1 MVRSYTITQSIKNVV
16 QKCCAEQI
24 FNICSEFLKRKGK
37 RKTKMFDIN
46 KLQEEFSAKARRLL
60 KRKMVVEVK
69 VCRTTNA
76 GTSYTYMKDANHA
89 SIIIDFEVAES
100 IIKSSTSESNM
111 DADVNEII
119 VRLKMILEGFL
130 YHEIGHLLYS
140 QFEPLYIIKDEYD
153 KAHKNTESF
162 IKQNKDSIKKNDE
175 ATRKQLIDLLYKE
188 IYYKTQKDSFLN
200 SLEDSTI
207 ECIVPSAGEV
217 QRQKKKILACISKA
231 RDGIYAI
238 EAEYISWKYLASD
251 QKTSKN
257 LLVNVLNDIHE
268 MGIIGYRKDIET
280 PFFDYACD
288 NFNINRKKVEDLVF
302 YSKFMTKN
310 TMERMSCSQLIL
322 DELSELI
329 EMKAEHLYTIIQ
341 NALKEGRDDQVDSQL
356 DSLLQQDNQPTEV
369 ALSMPNQTSSASCS
383 SSSEYEYDL
392 DDHTKKDLENKIQSA
407 KNYQQ
412 DNCKQKGQED
422 QENETDADA
431 TDADAPNQE
440 NETDTSTKETKD
452 GKKPLPS
459 RSELDE
465 TAKNAEAETEAFEKE
480 IEEKEAEE
488 SLKKMIQNRK
498 NDKKE
503 GKKPKNIC
511 TMDEYGQIK
520 TRINEKKYA
529 GIEPNNAFAC
539 DAYNAFKR
547 GELNRPV
554 CETANYINE
563 IKMYAAKAKRRNGI
577 RKGKLNT
584 SSLYRVKT
592 DRKCFQQTVAGKK
605 KNFRISV
612 LIDESGSMSNNDKMI
627 EAVNAAYIIGKACQQ
642 ANIPVAIWGHSMR
655 YSLKAID
662 LDHFVDFKDRSPKSM
677 EAVFN
682 AYPGGNN
689 LDGLALYHTLTDLAA
704 SKSSSDEKLIQ
715 IIISD
720 GEPCEDLKDVKKVV
734 EMFEKVYSIETI
746 GIGLNLSHSEER
758 GIRYIYKNNLMVKDP
773 KDLPKSLT
781 DLLKH
786 LVNS

>member
-1 MVRSYTITQSIKNVV
+1 
-16 QKCCAEQI
+16 
-24 FNICSEFLKRKGK
+24 
-37 RKTKMFDIN
+37 MFDIN

-60 KRKMVVEVK
+60 RRKMEVNVK
-69 VCRTTNA
+69 ICKTTNA

-89 SIIIDFEVAES
+89 EIIIDFEVAES
-100 IIKSSTSESNM
+100 IIQNNSRNN
-111 DADVNEII
+111 DVNEII

-153 KAHKNTESF
+153 KAHQNTESF

-238 EAEYISWKYLASD
+238 EAEYISWKYLAPD
-251 QKTSKN
+251 QKKAKH
-257 LLVNVLNDIHE
+257 LLTNVLNDIHE

-288 NFNINRKKVEDLVF
+288 NYNINRKKVEDLVF

-310 TMERMSCSQLIL
+310 TMERMSCSQVIL

-329 EMKAEHLYTIIQ
+329 EMKAEHLYKTIQ
-341 NALKEGRDDQVDSQL
+341 NALEKGDDNQVDSL
-356 DSLLQQDNQPTEV
+356 VDSLLQQDNQPTEV

-407 KNYQQ
+407 QKNYQQ
-412 DNCKQKGQED
+412 DNCKQKDQED
-422 QENETDADA
+422 QENETDVDA
-431 TDADAPNQE
+431 TDADTPNQE
-440 NETDTSTKETKD
+440 NETDTSTKETKE

-465 TAKNAEAETEAFEKE
+465 TAKNAEAETEASEKE

-488 SLKKMIQNRK
+488 NLKKMIQNKK
-498 NDKKE
+498 NAQKE
-503 GKKPKNIC
+503 GKKPKSIC

-520 TRINEKKYA
+520 TRTKEKKYV
-529 GIEPNNAFAC
+529 GEPNAFIC

-605 KNFRISV
+605 KNFRISI
-612 LIDESGSMSNNDKMI
+612 LIDESGSMSNNNKII

-655 YSLKAID
+655 YSSKAID

>member
-1 MVRSYTITQSIKNVV
+1 
-16 QKCCAEQI
+16 
-24 FNICSEFLKRKGK
+24 
-37 RKTKMFDIN
+37 MFDIN

-60 KRKMVVEVK
+60 KRKMEVEVK

-100 IIKSSTSESNM
+100 IIKNNSRN
-111 DADVNEII
+111 ADVNEII

-153 KAHKNTESF
+153 KAHQNTESF
-162 IKQNKDSIKKNDE
+162 IKENEDSIKKNEE
-175 ATRKQLIDLLYKE
+175 ATRKQLIDFLYKE

-238 EAEYISWKYLASD
+238 EAEYISWKYLAPD
-251 QKTSKN
+251 QKKAKH
-257 LLVNVLNDIHE
+257 LLANVLNDIHE

-288 NFNINRKKVEDLVF
+288 NYNIDRKKVEDLVF

-329 EMKAEHLYTIIQ
+329 EMKAEHLYKTIQ
-341 NALKEGRDDQVDSQL
+341 NALKDYDDQADSL
-356 DSLLQQDNQPTEV
+356 IDSLLQQDNQPTEV
-369 ALSMPNQTSSASCS
+369 ALSMPNRTSSASSAS
-383 SSSEYEYDL
+383 SESEYEYDL

-407 KNYQQ
+407 KQYQQ

-422 QENETDADA
+422 QENEMDADA
-431 TDADAPNQE
+431 SNRE
-440 NETDTSTKETKD
+440 NEMDASTKED
-452 GKKPLPS
+452 KKPLPS
-459 RSELDE
+459 KSELDE
-465 TAKNAEAETEAFEKE
+465 ATKNAEAETEASEKE
-480 IEEKEAEE
+480 IEQKEAEE
-488 SLKKMIQNRK
+488 NLKKMIQNQK
-498 NDKKE
+498 NAKKE
-503 GKKPKNIC
+503 GKKPKSIC

-520 TRINEKKYA
+520 TRIEEKKYTGA
-529 GIEPNNAFAC
+529 PNAFIC
-539 DAYNAFKR
+539 DAYIDFKR
-547 GELNRPV
+547 GALNRAV

-592 DRKCFQQTVAGKK
+592 DRKCFQQTIAGKK

-612 LIDESGSMSNNDKMI
+612 LIDESGSMSNNNKII

-655 YSLKAID
+655 YSSKAID
-662 LDHFVDFKDRSPKSM
+662 LDHFVDFKDRSAKSM

-704 SKSSSDEKLIQ
+704 SKGSSDEKLIQ

-720 GEPCEDLKDVKKVV
+720 GEPCEDLKDVKHVV
-734 EMFEKVYSIETI
+734 EMFEKVYSIKTI

-758 GIRYIYKNNLMVKDP
+758 GIKYIYKNNLMVKDP

-781 DLLKH
+781 DLLKN

>member
-1 MVRSYTITQSIKNVV
+1 M
-16 QKCCAEQI
+16 
-24 FNICSEFLKRKGK
+24 L
-37 RKTKMFDIN
+37 DIN

-60 KRKMVVEVK
+60 KRKMEVEVK
-69 VCRTTNA
+69 IYKNTKA

-100 IIKSSTSESNM
+100 IIRSSTSGSNM
-111 DADVNEII
+111 DVDEII

-175 ATRKQLIDLLYKE
+175 TTRKQLIDFLYKE
-188 IYYKTQKDSFLN
+188 IYYKTQKESFLN

-238 EAEYISWKYLASD
+238 EAEYISWKYLAPD
-251 QKTSKN
+251 QKKEKH

-288 NFNINRKKVEDLVF
+288 NYNVDRKKVEDLVF

-329 EMKAEHLYTIIQ
+329 EMKAEHLYKIIQ
-341 NALKEGRDDQVDSQL
+341 NALKEGHDDQVDSQL
-356 DSLLQQDNQPTEV
+356 DSLLEDNQPTEV

-407 KNYQQ
+407 QKNYQQ
-412 DNCKQKGQED
+412 DNCKQKDQED
-422 QENETDADA
+422 QENETDVDA

-440 NETDTSTKETKD
+440 NETDTSTKE

-459 RSELDE
+459 KSELDE
-465 TAKNAEAETEAFEKE
+465 ATKNAEAETEASEKE
-480 IEEKEAEE
+480 MEQKEAEE
-488 SLKKMIQNRK
+488 NLKKMIQNQK
-498 NDKKE
+498 NAKKE
-503 GKKPKNIC
+503 GKKPKSIC

-520 TRINEKKYA
+520 TRIEEKKYTGA
-529 GIEPNNAFAC
+529 PNAFIC
-539 DAYNAFKR
+539 DAYIDFKR
-547 GELNRPV
+547 GALNRAV

-592 DRKCFQQTVAGKK
+592 DRKCFQQTIAGKK

-612 LIDESGSMSNNDKMI
+612 LIDESGSMSNNNKI
-627 EAVNAAYIIGKACQQ
+627 VEAVNAAYIIGKACQQ

-655 YSLKAID
+655 YSSKAID
-662 LDHFVDFKDRSPKSM
+662 LDHFVDFKDRSAKSM